1 MDEDLAT
8 RLGGAVRQARQA
20 KGMTQAVAAELVDLT
35 LESFGRIERGRMLP
49 SVQTL
54 ARLVLE
60 LGLSFDEVAC
70 ERVATHE
77 KRPRVPTHLEVLLPQ
92 LSRRALRAM
101 TALAME
107 LRGTASESRTPGP
120 KSDPTGRGPT

>member
-60 LGLSFDEVAC
+60 LGLSFDEVARGSVQESVAL
-70 ERVATHE
+70 ERPVTQ
-77 KRPRVPTHLEVLLPQ
+77 LERLLPH
-92 LSRRALRAM
+92 LSKRALKAL
-101 TALAME
+101 TAVAME
-107 LRGTASESRTPGP
+107 LRAARGEVEAESRSEPG
-120 KSDPTGRGPT
+120 